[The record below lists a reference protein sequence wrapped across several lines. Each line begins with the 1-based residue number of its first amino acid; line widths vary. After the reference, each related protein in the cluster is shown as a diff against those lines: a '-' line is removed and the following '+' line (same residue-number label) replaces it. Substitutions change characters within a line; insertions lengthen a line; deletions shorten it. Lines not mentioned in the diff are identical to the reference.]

1 VELPAR
7 TETGSQDGA
16 APRDGTAAHDGAAP
30 HDGAARKDGAIG
42 AAPLLTLDPRL
53 GSGLSRQQRADAKRE
68 LIARTTLLRRGDSCE
83 ELFRTGLFGAL
94 VVQGALARRVC
105 TDRGRS
111 LEVLVKGDLLRPWQ
125 EDSGWVVG
133 SEIHPLVDTRVAVI
147 DRFAGD
153 SLCKFPPVIEAL
165 LERAFRRIR
174 GMATQA
180 AFDSRAGMDQ
190 RVLFSMWHLADRCG
204 ERAAGGMVIP
214 LPLTHRMIADL
225 LGAQRT
231 SVSAAISR
239 LAAEGALSRTDGR
252 GWMLHPESARVLPSR
267 R

>member
-1 VELPAR
+1 MELEAR
-7 TETGSQDGA
+7 AEIGSQDGA
-16 APRDGTAAHDGAAP
+16 AQENGATGT
-30 HDGAARKDGAIG
+30 
-42 AAPLLTLDPRL
+42 APLLLLDPRL
-53 GSGLSRQQRADAKRE
+53 GSGMSRQQRADATRE
-68 LIARTTLLRRGDSCE
+68 LIARTTLLHPGDSCD

-94 VVQGALARRVC
+94 VVEGALARRVC

-111 LEVLVKGDLLRPWQ
+111 LEVLVKGDLMRPWQ
-125 EDSGWVVG
+125 EDSGWVVE

-204 ERAAGGMVIP
+204 ERADGGMVIP
-214 LPLTHRMIADL
+214 LPLTHQMIADL

-231 SVSAAISR
+231 SVSAALSR
-239 LAAEGALSRTDGR
+239 LGAAGALSRTDGR
-252 GWMLHPESARVLPSR
+252 GWMLHPGSARLLPSR